1 MNDPNNFIVSTDFA
15 TIKND
20 DSDSTLSVTIPSSV
34 VVAANSIYTQ
44 TSVVTVGSAV
54 SNIRA
59 RIKSSKDGRWVVGAS
74 LSMLRTGTNAFGP
87 ASYRTLVTV
96 TRESATQVRL
106 TAFIRNADPD
116 AVTTASGAETFNAE
130 VSTFLSPFV

>member
-20 DSDSTLSVTIPSSV
+20 DSDNTLSVTIPSSV

-44 TSVVTVGSAV
+44 TSVVTVGSVA

-59 RIKSSKDGRWVVGAS
+59 RIQSSKDGRWVVGNS
-74 LSMLRTGTNAFGP
+74 LSISRIRGDVIGF
-87 ASYRTLVTV
+87 YDIFVTV

-106 TAFIRNADPD
+106 TAFIRNG
-116 AVTTASGAETFNAE
+116 TTGSLTGEAGSETFNAE

>member
-20 DSDSTLSVTIPSSV
+20 DSDNTPSVTIPSSV

-44 TSVVTVGSAV
+44 TSIVTVGSAV

-74 LSMLRTGTNAFGP
+74 LSMLRVGSSGGVPAF
-87 ASYRTLVTV
+87 YDTLVTV

-106 TAFIRNADPD
+106 TAFIRNGDIYPLT
-116 AVTTASGAETFNAE
+116 AVSGAETFSAE

>member
-1 MNDPNNFIVSTDFA
+1 MLMNDPNNFIVSTDFA

-44 TSVVTVGSAV
+44 TSIVTVGSAV

-59 RIKSSKDGRWVVGAS
+59 RIKSSKDGRWVVGS
-74 LSMLRTGTNAFGP
+74 SM
-87 ASYRTLVTV
+87 SIYRMGSPSFYDTLVTV

-106 TAFIRNADPD
+106 TAFIRNGDPSL
-116 AVTTASGAETFNAE
+116 ALTGVSGAETFTAE